1 MEGKTQEAAAAAS
14 GMSERSV
21 RTWRKGPLP
30 SEKKDRRRQRTR
42 SDPFAGVWDE
52 EIVPLLKA
60 DVEGILA
67 APTILEWLDK
77 RHPGGFGR
85 SHLRTLQRRMRGW
98 RALNGPDREVY
109 FEQEHPPGR
118 EAQMDFTHSGELGIT
133 IGGEP
138 FEHLLFQFVLSHSG
152 WRYAEVAYEETFT
165 ALVSGLQGALWELG
179 GVPEVVRTDNLSAA
193 THELKD
199 SKGRAF
205 NERYQT
211 ILDHYGLRAT
221 RTNPRSSHENGVA
234 EQGHRRLKD
243 SIAQALVLRGSS
255 DFESVERYTRFVRQH
270 SGQAQQAG
278 QGEGGW
284 LSTRIC
290 DRCRPLPCPSTSS
303 YRATVRKWSTIRVN
317 SRTYSVPSRLMGV
330 TVDVRLYP
338 DHVEVYYKGH
348 LVESMERIRGKGEA
362 RIDYRHIIGSLV
374 RKPSAFAHYRFR
386 EQMYPSHTFR
396 LAYDA
401 MRGWKGER
409 ADVDYVRIL
418 HLAATTM
425 ECRGRE
431 GAQEAACFQGE
442 VRLRGGEAAV
452 RSGDSGDTGSS
463 SCPVRWTWACM
474 TGCLREVRDDDG
486 HLRAKCAGRAHQG
499 VVSAVQAA
507 HPGG

>member
-1 MEGKTQEAAAAAS
+1 
-14 GMSERSV
+14 MSERSV

-30 SEKKDRRRQRTR
+30 SEKKVRRRQRTR
-42 SDPFAGVWDE
+42 PDPFAGVWDE

-60 DVEGILA
+60 DVEGILT
-67 APTILEWLDK
+67 APTILEWLDE
-77 RHPGGFGR
+77 RHPGSFGR
-85 SHLRTLQRRMRGW
+85 SHLRTLQRRMRDW

-109 FEQEHPPGR
+109 FEQKHPPGR
-118 EAQMDFTHSGELGIT
+118 EAQMDFTHCGELGVT

-152 WRYAEVAYEETFT
+152 WRYAKVAYGETFT

-205 NERYQT
+205 NERYQA
-211 ILDHYGLRAT
+211 ILDHYGLKAT

-255 DFESVERYTRFVRQH
+255 DFESVEQYTKFVRH
-270 SGQAQQAG
+270 IVDRRNRLVREKVAG
-278 QGEGGW
+278 EYPH
-284 LSTRIC
+284 LRE
-290 DRCRPLPCPSTSS
+290 LPPAPVPEYVS
-303 YRATVRKWSTIRVN
+303 YSARVRKWSTIRVN
-317 SRTYSVPSRLMGV
+317 SRTYSVPSRLIGV
-330 TVDVRLYP
+330 EVDVRLYP
-338 DHVEVYYKGH
+338 DHIEVYYKGH

-374 RKPSAFAHYRFR
+374 RKPGAFARYRFR
-386 EQMYPSHTFR
+386 EQIYPSHTFR

-401 MRGWKGER
+401 MRGRKGER

-425 ECRGRE
+425 ECEVERALRRLLASRVRFDYAVVKRLSAPAFPE
-431 GAQEAACFQGE
+431 IPEVELSGE
-442 VRLRGGEAAV
+442 VDLGVYDRLLAGGA
-452 RSGDSGDTGSS
+452 R
-463 SCPVRWTWACM
+463 
-474 TGCLREVRDDDG
+474 
-486 HLRAKCAGRAHQG
+486 
-499 VVSAVQAA
+499 
-507 HPGG
+507 